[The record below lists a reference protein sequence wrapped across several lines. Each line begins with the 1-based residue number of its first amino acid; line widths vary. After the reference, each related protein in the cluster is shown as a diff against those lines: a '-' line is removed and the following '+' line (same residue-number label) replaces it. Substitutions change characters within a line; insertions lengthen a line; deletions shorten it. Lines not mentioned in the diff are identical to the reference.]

1 MYKLFFIAKNNMK
14 KQKGDM
20 ITFFILTFIAAFLM
34 LDCAS
39 ALLGIGKILDER
51 FDQVNGAHVLLINGD
66 TDAETECAE
75 KAFEKNEY
83 IIDYEQTPILKG
95 NFDHRNK
102 KDDEYS
108 QFEFIIESFET
119 DPKYMDV
126 GVKDK
131 NYKENDIVLPYFL
144 KNDFQIGDTFQL
156 KFDKDV
162 YDFSVAGY
170 AETPYF
176 TSSINLTIYYVYV
189 SDSMMDK
196 LVDEHPSS
204 AQKMIM
210 HKGVCDES
218 KFSEDFT
225 TRDVEDAIGEEYKS
239 LITPYA
245 EETPGND
252 YLNYLGAN
260 WQMMR
265 GGSQFVP
272 MIIMAIVL
280 LFAVLILIIAVVV
293 ISFSVKNFI
302 ERNMKNTGILEASGY
317 TVRELRAAL
326 TFQIIL
332 VAVLGT
338 IAGVILS
345 VATFKTFGD
354 VVSLVVGLTW
364 NQPVN
369 AIAVVFT
376 FLGIL
381 LVVFLVA
388 RFVSGSY
395 KKVTVLDALRGGIS
409 THNFRHNFFSFEKTP
424 LPISLVLSL
433 KDTFGGIGRNLIIVL
448 ITVILTISAL
458 IGFGLYENFGR
469 DPQNL
474 VSFMGFEMGNAS
486 ALGSVEMGDD
496 LREMEGVKNVLGVGR
511 FQPVVYF
518 NDEKSTVAVYI
529 YDDPKYSL
537 QTRIVEGRL
546 PERDNEVMLTG
557 AVAEDLG
564 VKLGDIIEMEMG
576 SKKKDYLIVG
586 INQRMEQMGRTILMS
601 GEAAERI
608 IPEITTYTYY
618 ITTEEGVTFDEIKAE
633 LEDYA
638 EENDIDF
645 ESMAVTDQSKNMDS
659 IIGTV
664 SGSMKLLCIAI
675 AILTSI
681 IVVFVEALIIR
692 AKITREWRG
701 MGISKALGVT
711 SGGLISQIVLSN
723 APAIVIGILIGVI
736 VSRPAGAE
744 LCLVIFSL
752 FGMKSMDFN
761 LPIIWILLTAVV
773 ILVSAIITSGV
784 LGLKVRTLKPVEMIV
799 EE

>member
-20 ITFFILTFIAAFLM
+20 ITFFLLTFIAAFLI

-51 FDQVNGAHVLLINGD
+51 FDEVNGAHVLLLNGD
-66 TDAETECAE
+66 TEEETECAE
-75 KAFEKNEY
+75 KAFDENEY
-83 IIDYEQTPILKG
+83 IIDYEQTSVLHG
-95 NFDHRNK
+95 TFDHKNK
-102 KDDEYS
+102 KDTEYS
-108 QFEFIIESFET
+108 QFEFILESFDS

-126 GVKDK
+126 DVKNK
-131 NYKENDIVLPYFL
+131 NYKENDIVIPYFL
-144 KNDFQIGDTFQL
+144 KNNFQIGDTFQL
-156 KFDKDV
+156 KFDKEV
-162 YDFSVAGY
+162 YDFNVAGY

-176 TSSINLTIYYVYV
+176 TSSINLTIYYVYI
-189 SDSMMDK
+189 SDEMMDR
-196 LVDEHPSS
+196 LVDEHPYSVD
-204 AQKMIM
+204 KRIM
-210 HKGVCDES
+210 HKGVCDET
-218 KFSEDFT
+218 KFNENFKT
-225 TRDVEDAIGEEYKS
+225 KDVEDAIGEEYKA

-252 YLNYLGAN
+252 YLNYLGVN

-272 MIIMAIVL
+272 MIIMAIIL
-280 LFAVLILIIAVVV
+280 LFATLILIIAVVV

-317 TVRELRAAL
+317 TVRELRGAL
-326 TFQIIL
+326 TFQIML

-345 VATFKTFGD
+345 LATFSTFGD
-354 VVSLVVGLTW
+354 LVSLVVGLSW

-369 AIAVVFT
+369 VMAVVLT
-376 FLGIL
+376 FVGIL

-388 RFVSGSY
+388 RFISRSY
-395 KKVTVLDALRGGIS
+395 KKVSVLDALRGGINA
-409 THNFRHNFFSFEKTP
+409 HNFRHNFFSFEKTP

-433 KDTFGGIGRNLIIVL
+433 KDTFGGVGRNMIIVL
-448 ITVILTISAL
+448 ITVVLTISAL
-458 IGFGLYENFGR
+458 VGFGLYENFGR

-474 VSFMGFEMGNAS
+474 VNFMGFEMGNAS
-486 ALGSVEMGDD
+486 VVGSVEMGDD
-496 LREMEGVKNVLGVGR
+496 LREMDGVTNVLGVGKI
-511 FQPVVYF
+511 QPVVYS
-518 NDEKSTVAVYI
+518 NGEKSTVAVYI
-529 YDDPKYSL
+529 YDDPKNAL
-537 QTRIVEGRL
+537 QTRIVDGRL
-546 PERDNEVMLTG
+546 PEKDNEVMLTG
-557 AVAEDLG
+557 AVAEDIG
-564 VKLGDIIEMEMG
+564 AKLGDVIEMEMG
-576 SKKKDYLIVG
+576 SKKKDYLVVG
-586 INQRMEQMGRTILMS
+586 INQRMEQMGRTIIMS

-608 IPEITTYTYY
+608 IPEITTYNYL
-618 ITTEEGVTFDEIKAE
+618 ITTEDGVSFDEMKAK

-638 EENDIDF
+638 EEKDIDF
-645 ESMAVTDQSKNMDS
+645 ESMAVSDLSKNMDS

-664 SGSMKLLCIAI
+664 SVSMKALCIAI
-675 AILTSI
+675 AILTAI

-711 SGGLISQIVLSN
+711 SGGLISQIVMSN
-723 APAIVIGILIGVI
+723 APAILLGVLIGIL
-736 VSRPAGAE
+736 VSQPVGAK
-744 LCLVIFSL
+744 LCLTMFSL

-761 LPIIWILLTAVV
+761 LPFVWIAITAVV
-773 ILVSAIITSGV
+773 ILLSAVFTSGI
-784 LGLKVRTLKPVEMIV
+784 LGLKVRTLKPVEMIA